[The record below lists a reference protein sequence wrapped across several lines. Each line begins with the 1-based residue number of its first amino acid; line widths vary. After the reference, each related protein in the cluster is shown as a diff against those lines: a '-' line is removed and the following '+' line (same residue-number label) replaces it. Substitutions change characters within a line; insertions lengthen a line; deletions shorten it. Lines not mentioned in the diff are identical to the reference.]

1 MQESSERREAQEAA
15 YVSETDLDV
24 SEMKTLPYTKSPT
37 RQEPRGQMSEAL
49 QAQAAGMNVGL
60 EPEGRKQNSLQIAE
74 DEEEEDAL
82 QLVREI
88 FFTR

>member
-1 MQESSERREAQEAA
+1 MRESSEEAA

-24 SEMKTLPYTKSPT
+24 SEMETLPYTTSPT
-37 RQEPRGQMSEAL
+37 RREPRGQRSDPAEG
-49 QAQAAGMNVGL
+49 QGPRRNVGL
-60 EPEGRKQNSLQIAE
+60 EAGGKVENPQMPADAGGEKKDE
-74 DEEEEDAL
+74 DDAF